1 MATDNT
7 EVDSFRDFL
16 SRRQN
21 GNNFG
26 SLDEAVGEFRRYQ
39 QELADA
45 RNKVQVGIEQSNRG
59 ECLPLDIDEV
69 VSDVRDRLASDGIT
83 D

>member
-7 EVDSFRDFL
+7 EVDSFQDFL

-21 GNNFG
+21 GSNFG

-59 ECLPLDIDEV
+59 ESRPLDIDEV

>member
-7 EVDSFRDFL
+7 EVDSFQDFL
-16 SRRQN
+16 SRHQN
-21 GNNFG
+21 GGTFA

-45 RNKVQVGIEQSNRG
+45 RNKVQVGIEQSKRG
-59 ECLPLDIDEV
+59 ECRPLDIDEV